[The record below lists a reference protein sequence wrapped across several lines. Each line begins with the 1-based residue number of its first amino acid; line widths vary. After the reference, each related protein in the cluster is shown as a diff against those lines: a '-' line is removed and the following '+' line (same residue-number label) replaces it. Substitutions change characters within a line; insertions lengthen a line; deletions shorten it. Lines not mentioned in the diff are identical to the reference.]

1 LVKKT
6 AGGSSR
12 HGCVASYSQGQWR
25 QVVDGFEHG
34 IRHERLFGA
43 ERTTLGRLRDNAD
56 EVWNSVAH
64 RCRDDDSAQA
74 LIAAILSAARWAIE
88 APSLI
93 ERFEK
98 TTRGWRQAREGAETL
113 REFLKTIKFVDDPRQ
128 GQLVDLLTWFLE
140 HVKTWKED
148 ERRKDDQIKA
158 FDLRKKFASV
168 KGQQAAFQRR
178 LCENLISLF
187 GTPHYTGVAI
197 LTDVV
202 FGLRVR
208 TTSDESVAKA
218 CGQDRR
224 RKVEHSRRK
233 KN

>member
-12 HGCVASYSQGQWR
+12 HGGVASYSQGQWR
-25 QVVDGFEHG
+25 QVLDGFEHG
-34 IRHERLFGA
+34 IRHGSLFGA
-43 ERTTLGRLRDNAD
+43 ERTTLRRLRDDAD
-56 EVWNSVAH
+56 KVWDSVAH
-64 RCRDDDSAQA
+64 RCRDHEAAQA
-74 LIAAILSAARWAIE
+74 LIGAILSAARWAIE

-93 ERFEK
+93 ERFER

-113 REFLKTIKFVDDPRQ
+113 REFLKTIRFVDDPRQ
-128 GQLVDLLTWFLE
+128 GQLIDLLTWFLE

-168 KGQQAAFQRR
+168 KGQQATFQRK
-178 LCENLISLF
+178 LCESLISLF
-187 GTPHYTGVAI
+187 GTPHYAGAAI

-202 FGLRVR
+202 FGLQLE
-208 TTSDESVAKA
+208 TTSKESVAKA
-218 CGQDRR
+218 CGQDR
-224 RKVEHSRRK
+224 
-233 KN
+233 